1 MTLSSLQLWTWLIFM
16 SLFSLFF
23 KHVIF
28 EESMCIRAIMDIKA
42 KTAKM
47 YRKQINRGHLFV
59 YDTLYVIPTFSNVDV
74 KVKIS
79 FSFTFTIADF
89 KLQTSKFSAKILKLV
104 FTDRKYYVDFE
115 NEIVKFNLRTERF
128 LI

>member
-1 MTLSSLQLWTWLIFM
+1 MVDIHEFV
-16 SLFSLFF
+16 FF
-23 KHVIF
+23 VFQF
-28 EESMCIRAIMDIKA
+28 EESQKRKKSMCTRVIIDIKA

-47 YRKQINRGHLFV
+47 YRKQINGGHLFV

-89 KLQTSKFSAKILKLV
+89 KLQTSSLVLKS
-104 FTDRKYYVDFE
+104 
-115 NEIVKFNLRTERF
+115 
-128 LI
+128 

>member
-28 EESMCIRAIMDIKA
+28 EESQKRKKSMCTRVIMDIKA

-47 YRKQINRGHLFV
+47 YRKQINGGHLFV

-79 FSFTFTIADF
+79 FSFTF
-89 KLQTSKFSAKILKLV
+89 
-104 FTDRKYYVDFE
+104 YYCR
-115 NEIVKFNLRTERF
+115 L
-128 LI
+128 